1 MRGYLTDKAD
11 VYSFGIVALEIVS
24 GKSITNYR
32 PKPDC
37 IYLLD
42 WAYVLQERGSLVELV
57 DPSLGSDFNKAEA
70 MRMLT
75 VALLCTNASWTLR
88 PTMSAVVGMLEDRT
102 VVKNL
107 ISDPNISS
115 DDLNLKAMGN
125 HHHQIHSQEQSQS
138 QSISVDEPQI
148 GLSTYASDLY
158 PIIMDLDYWNARG
171 KNN

>member
-1 MRGYLTDKAD
+1 
-11 VYSFGIVALEIVS
+11 
-24 GKSITNYR
+24 
-32 PKPDC
+32 
-37 IYLLD
+37 
-42 WAYVLQERGSLVELV
+42 
-57 DPSLGSDFNKAEA
+57 
-70 MRMLT
+70 MLT

-88 PTMSAVVGMLEDRT
+88 PTMSAVVGMLEDQT